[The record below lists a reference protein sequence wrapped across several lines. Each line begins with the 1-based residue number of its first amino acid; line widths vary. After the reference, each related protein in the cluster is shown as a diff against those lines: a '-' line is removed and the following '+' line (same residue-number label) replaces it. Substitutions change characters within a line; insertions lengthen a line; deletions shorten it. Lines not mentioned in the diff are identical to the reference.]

1 VAIITGAGAGLGRAY
16 ALLLASRGAKV
27 VVNDL
32 GGSLKGTDASTR
44 AADTVVEEIRKSG
57 GTAVANYDSVEF
69 GEKIVKT
76 AIDTFKRIDI
86 LINNAGI
93 LRDSSFIKMKDEDF
107 DLIHK
112 IHVRGAYSVTKAA
125 WPYMRDQ
132 SYGRIIFITS
142 AAGLYGNFGQ
152 VNYSSAKLAVVGMA
166 NSLSLEGN
174 SKNIIVNTIAPIAG
188 SRMTETIM
196 PKKLVD
202 ALKPEFVAPL
212 VAYLCHESNTSTGG
226 IYEVGAG
233 LVAKVRLERTRGATF
248 PIDKEITP
256 EMIRDGWGEV
266 VDFTNSF
273 SPANTSEASSSIV
286 QRVMSKL

>member
-1 VAIITGAGAGLGRAY
+1 VAIVTGAGAGLGRAY

-32 GGSLKGTDASTR
+32 GGALKGGGASTR
-44 AADTVVEEIRKSG
+44 AADTVVEEIRKAG

-69 GEKIVKT
+69 GEKIVQT
-76 AIDTFKRIDI
+76 AIDTFKRVDI

-93 LRDSSFIKMKDEDF
+93 LRDTSFIKMKDEDW
-107 DLIHK
+107 DLIYK
-112 IHVRGAYSVTKAA
+112 IHVRAAYSVTKAV

-152 VNYSSAKLAVVGMA
+152 ANYSSAKLALVGLA
-166 NSLSLEGN
+166 NTLSLEGN
-174 SKNIIVNTIAPIAG
+174 PKNIIINTIAPVAG

-196 PKKLVD
+196 PKKIVD

-233 LVAKVRLERTRGATF
+233 FVAKIRLERTRGATF
-248 PIDKEITP
+248 PIDKEISP
-256 EMIRDGWGEV
+256 EMIRDGWNQV
-266 VDFTNSF
+266 VDFTKSV
-273 SPANTSEASSSIV
+273 SPANFNEAISAIV
-286 QRVMSKL
+286 QRVQSKL